1 MNYKILK
8 ADISKSKLEEL
19 LGALEG
25 SDCIEIT
32 YAPASKTQVLQMC
45 IPHRPVSARLF
56 KELTRFGQLPGGN
69 EIKSG
74 QESAAA
80 VLPDWHQDGGR

>member
-25 SDCIEIT
+25 GDCIKIT

-45 IPHRPVSARLF
+45 ITPAQSVRDCS
-56 KELTRFGQLPGGN
+56 
-69 EIKSG
+69 KSLRDLANVRVATK
-74 QESAAA
+74 SNPSKNPAA
-80 VLPDWHQDGGR
+80 VAI